1 MANVD
6 NIAVGAILIHR
17 STEVLGSVWP
27 ALAYL
32 SISVSLNVLLTLMIV
47 IRLVL
52 HVRDTRAALG
62 ITGTGGLSK
71 AIITMLIE
79 SCALYSASSL
89 LVLGPMSA
97 NVNPIASFFIP
108 VLPAAQVRAFLQ
120 LDLRLCCLI
129 RRRIGQVIA
138 SLLIIQ
144 RVANK
149 SALTSKTIV
158 SGHLSTFKA
167 RSHGGTSCTS
177 GPLPGGG
184 PASWEDKRGVS
195 SSELG
200 VGVESMTE

>member
-62 ITGTGGLSK
+62 ITGIGGLSK

-79 SCALYSASSL
+79 SCALYSASPL

-108 VLPAAQVRAFLQ
+108 ILPAAQVRAFLQ

-167 RSHGGTSCTS
+167 RSRGGTSCTS